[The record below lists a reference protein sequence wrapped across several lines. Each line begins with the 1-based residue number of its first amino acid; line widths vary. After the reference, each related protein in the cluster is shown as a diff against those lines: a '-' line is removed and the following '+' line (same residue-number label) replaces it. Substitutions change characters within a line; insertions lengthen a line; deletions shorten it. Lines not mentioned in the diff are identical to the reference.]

1 MDTRRPSLLLLVIIY
16 FGFFSLGLPDGSF
29 GVAWPAMH
37 PELGL
42 PIGLAGTITTV
53 VTLLSALSGFAGG
66 AVIARFRTGPVAL
79 VSCALTGLALVAI
92 AQARGAGWLFVAA
105 VPLGLGAGAVDT
117 GLNGFVARHYS
128 ARHMNWLHACWGGG
142 ALCGPLIM
150 GATLANAGGW
160 RGGYRVIGAT
170 QLALAVVL
178 LLSLRLWRKV
188 PERTG
193 PESSGEDAKRR
204 PTLLAGSFAGWLS
217 VALFVLYAAVEA
229 TLGVWAGSILVTGR
243 GLSPATAAFAAAAF
257 YGAIALGRVLIG
269 FVVERWGNRR
279 LVTAGTGLALVGCA
293 LFALS
298 ASPSLAAGALLLTGL
313 GLAPVYPCL
322 MHEVPSRFAPEAA
335 PVVIGRQSGAAY
347 LGAAFLPAAAGLL
360 AAHSIMGIPWVV
372 AGGLGVLILGIRALD
387 RMS

>member
-1 MDTRRPSLLLLVIIY
+1 MRRSSQLLLVVIY

-37 PELGL
+37 PELKL

-79 VSCALTGLALVAI
+79 VSCALTGMTLITVSQ
-92 AQARGAGWLFVAA
+92 AQGAAWLFIAA

-150 GATLANAGGW
+150 GSALAGAGGW
-160 RGGYRVIGAT
+160 RDGYRLIGAA
-170 QLALAVVL
+170 QLTLAAVF
-178 LLSLRLWRKV
+178 LLSLRLWRIV
-188 PERTG
+188 PEL
-193 PESSGEDAKRR
+193 SSAEASAGAAGRR
-204 PTLLAGSFAGWLS
+204 PTLSAASAAGWLS
-217 VALFVLYAAVEA
+217 AGLFVIYAAVEG
-229 TLGVWAGSILVTGR
+229 TLGVWAGSIFVSGHGFSAT
-243 GLSPATAAFAAAAF
+243 TAALGTATY
-257 YGAIALGRVLIG
+257 YGAITVGRVLIG
-269 FVVERWGNRR
+269 FVVNRWGNRR
-279 LVTAGTGLALVGCA
+279 LVSVGAGLALAGCA
-293 LFALS
+293 LFAAS
-298 ASPSLAAGALLLTGL
+298 ASPELATVALLLTGL
-313 GLAPVYPCL
+313 GFAPVYPCL
-322 MHEVPSRFAPEAA
+322 MHEVPNRFAPEAA

-360 AAHSIMGIPWVV
+360 AAHSITGIPWLV
-372 AGGLGVLILGIRALD
+372 AGGILALIVGIRTLD

>member
-1 MDTRRPSLLLLVIIY
+1 VDTRRPSLLLLVIIY

-150 GATLANAGGW
+150 GATLANADGW
-160 RGGYRVIGAT
+160 RDGYRLIGAT
-170 QLALAVVL
+170 QLALAAVL
-178 LLSLRLWRKV
+178 LLSLRLWRNV

-193 PESSGEDAKRR
+193 PESAGGTAEQR
-204 PTLLAGSFAGWLS
+204 PTLLASSFAGWLS
-217 VALFVLYAAVEA
+217 VVLFVVYAAVEA
-229 TLGVWAGSILVTGR
+229 TLGVWAGSILVSGR
-243 GLSPATAAFAAAAF
+243 GFSPATAAFAAAAF

-279 LVTAGTGLALVGCA
+279 LVTAGTGLALVGCG

-298 ASPSLAAGALLLTGL
+298 ASPLLAAGALLLTGL

-322 MHEVPSRFAPEAA
+322 MHEAPNRFAPEAA

-360 AAHSIMGIPWVV
+360 AAHSLAGIPWLV
-372 AGGLGVLILGIRALD
+372 AGGIGVLILGIRALD

>member
-92 AQARGAGWLFVAA
+92 AQARGAGWLFVAT

-150 GATLANAGGW
+150 GATLANADGW
-160 RGGYRVIGAT
+160 RDGYRLIGAT
-170 QLALAVVL
+170 QLALAAVL
-178 LLSLRLWRKV
+178 LLSLRLWRNV

-193 PESSGEDAKRR
+193 PESAGGTAERR
-204 PTLLAGSFAGWLS
+204 PTLPAGSFAGWLS
-217 VALFVLYAAVEA
+217 VVLFVVYAAVEA
-229 TLGVWAGSILVTGR
+229 TLGVWAGSILVSGR
-243 GLSPATAAFAAAAF
+243 GFSPATAAFAAAAF

-298 ASPSLAAGALLLTGL
+298 ASPLLAAGALLLTGL

-322 MHEVPSRFAPEAA
+322 MHEAPNRFAPEAA

-360 AAHSIMGIPWVV
+360 AAHSLAGIPWLV

>member
-1 MDTRRPSLLLLVIIY
+1 MRRSSLLLLVVIY

-37 PELGL
+37 PELRL

-79 VSCALTGLALVAI
+79 VSCALTGIALLAF
-92 AQARGAGWLFVAA
+92 AQARGAVWLFVAA

-142 ALCGPLIM
+142 ALCGPLVM
-150 GATLANAGGW
+150 GSALAGAGGW
-160 RGGYRVIGAT
+160 RDGYRLIGAA
-170 QLALAVVL
+170 QLTLAVVF
-178 LLSLRLWRKV
+178 LLSLRLWRIV
-188 PERTG
+188 PKRSKAEC
-193 PESSGEDAKRR
+193 PEGTSARR
-204 PTLLAGSFAGWLS
+204 PTLSAGSFAGWLS
-217 VALFVLYAAVEA
+217 AVLFVIYAAVEG
-229 TLGVWAGSILVTGR
+229 TLGVWAGSILVSGR
-243 GLSPATAAFAAAAF
+243 GLSPTTAAVATATY
-257 YGAIALGRVLIG
+257 YGAITLGRVLIG
-269 FVVERWGNRR
+269 FVVNRWGNRR
-279 LVTAGTGLALVGCA
+279 LVSVGAGLALAGCA
-293 LFALS
+293 LFAVS
-298 ASPSLAAGALLLTGL
+298 ASSGTATAALLLTGL
-313 GLAPVYPCL
+313 GFAPVYPCL
-322 MHEVPSRFAPEAA
+322 MHEVPNRFASEAA

-360 AAHSIMGIPWVV
+360 AAHSITGIPWLV
-372 AGGLGVLILGIRALD
+372 AGGIVALIVGIRTLD

>member
-1 MDTRRPSLLLLVIIY
+1 MDTRRSSLLLLVVIY

-37 PELGL
+37 PELRL

-79 VSCALTGLALVAI
+79 VSCALTGIALVAVSQ
-92 AQARGAGWLFVAA
+92 AQGAAWLFIAA

-150 GATLANAGGW
+150 GSALAGAGGW
-160 RGGYRVIGAT
+160 RDGYRLIGAA
-170 QLALAVVL
+170 QLTLAVVF
-178 LLSLRLWRKV
+178 LLSLRLWRIV
-188 PERTG
+188 PELSPAETSEGNSR
-193 PESSGEDAKRR
+193 RR
-204 PTLLAGSFAGWLS
+204 PTLSAGSLAGWLS
-217 VALFVLYAAVEA
+217 AGLFVIYAAVEG
-229 TLGVWAGSILVTGR
+229 TLGVWAASILVSGR
-243 GLSPATAAFAAAAF
+243 GFSATTAALGTATY
-257 YGAIALGRVLIG
+257 YGAITVGRVLIG
-269 FVVERWGNRR
+269 FVVNRWGNRR
-279 LVTAGTGLALVGCA
+279 LVNAGAGLALAGCA
-293 LFALS
+293 LFAVS
-298 ASPSLAAGALLLTGL
+298 GSPGLATGALLLTGL
-313 GLAPVYPCL
+313 GFAPVYPCL
-322 MHEVPSRFAPEAA
+322 MHEVPNRFAPEAA

-360 AAHSIMGIPWVV
+360 AAHSITGIPWLV
-372 AGGLGVLILGIRALD
+372 AGGILALIVGIRTLD